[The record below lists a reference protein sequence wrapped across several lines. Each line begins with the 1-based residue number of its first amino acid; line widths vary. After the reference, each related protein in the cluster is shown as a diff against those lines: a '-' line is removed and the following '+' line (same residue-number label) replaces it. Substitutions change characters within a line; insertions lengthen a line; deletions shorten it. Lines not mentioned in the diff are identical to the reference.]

1 VTTEPSSARPGLRL
15 DIRPMRQGDLG
26 QVLAIERRSH
36 ATPWS
41 ESMFVSELG
50 RRDGIALI
58 AVDGGRPVGYVMVAR
73 QVEVWHVLNVAVHPD
88 RRGEGIGE
96 SLMTTL
102 FEIGDRRDHRG
113 YTLEVRVSNATA
125 IRLYR
130 RLGFED
136 HGIRPRYYSDNGED
150 ALIMW
155 RLGHPA
161 EA

>member
-1 VTTEPSSARPGLRL
+1 VV
-15 DIRPMRQGDLG
+15 
-26 QVLAIERRSH
+26 QVLGIERRSH

-58 AVDGGRPVGYVMVAR
+58 AIDQGQAVGYVMVAR
-73 QVEVWHVLNVAVHPD
+73 QVEVWHVLNVAVHPE

-96 SLMTTL
+96 SLMTAV
-102 FEIGDRRDHRG
+102 FDIGDRRDHRG
-113 YTLEVRVSNATA
+113 YTLEVRVSNAQA

-130 RLGFED
+130 RLGFAD
-136 HGIRPRYYSDNGED
+136 HGVRPRYYSDNGED

-155 RLGHPA
+155 RLGHPG